1 MQIVGEL
8 INASRKSVGEAIKA
22 QDVDTI
28 KKLARDQ
35 AEHGAH
41 YIDVNAGIFVGKE
54 KDYMDW
60 LIKLVQEEVDVP
72 CCIDSP
78 DPLVVES
85 ALKLHQDKAGVP
97 MVNSISLESE
107 RFDNLL
113 PIISEH
119 KCKVVALC
127 MSDEGMP
134 ETADD
139 RFAIAEKL
147 VNVLQQK
154 GVKADDI
161 YVDPLVQPISTNKM
175 YGVEFLNSIEKIM
188 TRLEGVHTVC
198 GMSNIS
204 FGMPKRAILN
214 RNFMVM
220 AVLKG
225 LDTAIVNPM
234 DANMMANIIVAETL
248 AGKDEFCMNFLEAYR
263 ANKFEL

>member
-1 MQIVGEL
+1 MKIIGEL

-22 QDVDTI
+22 ADVDTI

-35 AEHGAH
+35 AENGAH

-54 KDYMDW
+54 KDYMEW

-85 ALKLHQDKAGVP
+85 ALRLHQDKAGVP
-97 MVNSISLESE
+97 MVNSISLESD

-113 PIISEH
+113 PVIAEH
-119 KCKVVALC
+119 QCKVVALC
-127 MSDEGMP
+127 MSEEGMP
-134 ETADD
+134 ETAED

-147 VNVLQQK
+147 VNVLIQK
-154 GVKADDI
+154 GIKADDI

-175 YGVEFLNSIEKIM
+175 YGVEFLNSIEMIM

-204 FGMPKRAILN
+204 YGLPKRAILN
-214 RNFMVM
+214 RSFVVM

-225 LDTAIVNPM
+225 LDTAIINPM

-263 ANKFEL
+263 ADKFEL